1 MTVTERIEQLG
12 GVQELARGVD
22 VSDAGRDGHL
32 ERIVEVAA
40 HIVCRFAPG
49 APAIVQRE
57 AVWRCAS
64 WMLHSTK
71 GSITSVTTGPRETSY
86 GIGQLSALRHSGAM
100 AILSPWKVRN
110 IRVCRP

>member
-40 HIVCRFAPG
+40 HLVCRYAPL
-49 APAIVQRE
+49 APAIVQKE

-64 WMLHSTK
+64 WQLHANA
-71 GSITSVTTGPRETSY
+71 GSISRVQTGPRETEY
-86 GIGQLSALRHSGAM
+86 AVGQHGALRHSGAM
-100 AILSPWKVRN
+100 SLLSPWKVRRAGA
-110 IRVCRP
+110 I